1 MSLAIGVDRRVFP
14 VVTGRYFSETLG
26 LIHERQ
32 RTLATGTIQAVPARN
47 DAIREIL
54 IEKMIDTEKRY
65 AQSDSKR
72 LCYLSMEFL
81 MGRSLGDN
89 LSNLRLEA
97 SCRQILSEMGI
108 DLDDVLESEPDAGLG
123 NGGLGRLAACFLESL
138 ASMDMPGFGYG
149 IDYEYGLF
157 KQEIANGYQKE
168 KPDRWKLDGTPFHI
182 ERPHEAVSVQLY
194 GRLEASPAATDEDG
208 NPKSKWV
215 DWKTVIGMPNDMPV
229 AGYGGRTVNF
239 LRLFSARSS
248 EDFDIEI
255 FNRGDYI
262 RAVEQKIASENI
274 SRVLYPSDSVLSG
287 KELRLVQEY
296 FLVACALRDIVRR
309 YVTTH
314 ESFDE
319 FPAKVAVQMND
330 THPSLAVPE
339 LMRLLMDDYSLEWN
353 QAWEITRATLGYTNH
368 TLLPEALEKWPVSLL
383 ERVLPRH
390 MQIINQINHLF
401 LRQMS
406 EHYVANV
413 DQLRR
418 MSIIEEGF
426 EKQVRMAQLAI
437 VGSHAVNGVSQLH
450 TDLLKKVLVPDFAQL
465 WPEKFTNK
473 TNGVAPRRWLLK
485 ANPLLSALLTR
496 TVGEGWITDLNH
508 LKELEPYACDR
519 EFQIEFLS
527 VKQRNKQRLTDLIEK
542 TTGIAVDSTSL
553 FDVQVKRIHEYKRQ
567 LLHVMRII
575 HDYLRIVED
584 GEDLPVARTCVFA
597 GKAAPGYWA
606 AKQTIKLINNLA
618 EVINRD
624 PRVRDRLKV
633 AFVPDYRVSLAEVI
647 IPAAD
652 LSEQIST
659 AGMEASG
666 TGNMKL
672 AMNGALTI
680 GTLDGANVEILAEVG
695 EENIYIFGHAPAE
708 VQALQR
714 EGYHAREL
722 YNRDPR
728 LRRVMD
734 ALNSNMFCPDEHGL
748 FRWFFDSI
756 LDQGDRYFHLAD
768 LAAYLDAARRAEQ
781 DFLHT
786 SEWARKAILNTARIG
801 KFSSDRTI
809 REYAD
814 EIWKIESITPQPVNH
829 Y

>member
-1 MSLAIGVDRRVFP
+1 MDYDVR
-14 VVTGRYFSETLG
+14 LG
-26 LIHERQ
+26 LTPTDLQ
-32 RTLATGTIQAVPARN
+32 L
-47 DAIREIL
+47 REIQ
-54 IEKMIDTEKRY
+54 TKR
-65 AQSDSKR
+65 
-72 LCYLSMEFL
+72 
-81 MGRSLGDN
+81 
-89 LSNLRLEA
+89 
-97 SCRQILSEMGI
+97 
-108 DLDDVLESEPDAGLG
+108 PD
-123 NGGLGRLAACFLESL
+123 E
-138 ASMDMPGFGYG
+138 
-149 IDYEYGLF
+149 
-157 KQEIANGYQKE
+157 
-168 KPDRWKLDGTPFHI
+168 
-182 ERPHEAVSVQLY
+182 
-194 GRLEASPAATDEDG
+194 
-208 NPKSKWV
+208 WV
-215 DWKTVIGMPNDMPV
+215 DLNPDDCV
-229 AGYGGRTVNF
+229 
-239 LRLFSARSS
+239 
-248 EDFDIEI
+248 
-255 FNRGDYI
+255 
-262 RAVEQKIASENI
+262 
-274 SRVLYPSDSVLSG
+274 
-287 KELRLVQEY
+287 ELRLIQEY
-296 FLVACALRDIVRR
+296 FLVACSLRDIVRSF
-309 YVTTH
+309 VAKH
-314 ESFDE
+314 EGFEE
-319 FPAKVAVQMND
+319 FPAKIAVQMND
-330 THPSLAVPE
+330 THPSLAVAE
-339 LMRLLMDDYSLEWN
+339 LMRLLVDEYALDWTK
-353 QAWEITRATLGYTNH
+353 AWEITRATLGYTNH
-368 TLLPEALEKWPVSLL
+368 TLLPEALEKWPVSLM

-401 LRQMS
+401 LREMA

-450 TDLLKKVLVPDFAQL
+450 SELLKNVLVPDFAQL
-465 WPEKFTNK
+465 WPERFSNK

-485 ANPLLSALLTR
+485 ANPRLSSLLTR
-496 TVGEGWITDLNH
+496 TIGDGWITQLDR
-508 LKELEPYACDR
+508 LKEIEPYAQDR

-527 VKQRNKQRLTDLIEK
+527 VKQRNKQKLTEVIQS
-542 TTGIAVDSTSL
+542 TTGIVVDSTSL

-584 GEDLPVARTCVFA
+584 GEDLPIARTCIFA

-618 EVINRD
+618 DVINHD
-624 PRVRDRLKV
+624 PRVRDRLKI

-680 GTLDGANVEILAEVG
+680 GTLDGANVEILSEVG
-695 EENIYIFGHAPAE
+695 DENIYIFGHTPGE
-708 VQALQR
+708 VQSMQR
-714 EGYHAREL
+714 DNSYYARDL

-728 LRRVMD
+728 LRRIMD
-734 ALNSNMFCPDEHGL
+734 ALNSNLFCPEEHGL

-768 LAAYLDAARRAEQ
+768 LPSYLDASRKAEQ

-786 SEWARKAILNTARIG
+786 SEWARKAILNTARVG

-814 EIWKIESITPQPVNH
+814 EIWKIESLSPEAVTR